1 MTWCNGGMLVR
12 KQRTSRLDVGLAL
25 AFTGLAFIVWA
36 FVAGMSRTM
45 MTHLIHDPATSAME
59 LPRLSTVVKLFFVD
73 TGFVID
79 LVGLGWMVLALIL
92 IFLASRQKISISWAW
107 TAAILQSLIA
117 ALGALLVGLACYVPY
132 WQFETTP
139 PASAM
144 EIISRISLPVVIGMA
159 VVFWLVF
166 LIAMLIDRARL
177 ERRGPTLSDGLRT
190 NR

>member
-1 MTWCNGGMLVR
+1 MLVR
-12 KQRTSRLDVGLAL
+12 KRRTTRLDVGLAL

-45 MTHLIHDPATSAME
+45 MKNLISDSAVSAMN
-59 LPRLSTVVKLFFVD
+59 LPTLSKVVKVFFVD

-79 LVGLGWMVLALIL
+79 LVGLGWMVLALVL
-92 IFLASRQKISISWAW
+92 IFLAGRQRISISWAW

-117 ALGALLVGLACYVPY
+117 ALGAVLVGVACYEPY
-132 WQFETTP
+132 HKLMTTSPAGALET
-139 PASAM
+139 
-144 EIISRISLPVVIGMA
+144 ISLISLPVVIGMA
-159 VVFWLVF
+159 VVFWVMF

-177 ERRGPTLSDGLRT
+177 ERRGPTLSDGRRT

>member
-1 MTWCNGGMLVR
+1 MLGR
-12 KQRTSRLDVGLAL
+12 KRRTTRLDVGLAL

-45 MTHLIHDPATSAME
+45 MTNLIHDSADATMK

-79 LVGLGWMVLALIL
+79 LVGLGWMVLALVL
-92 IFLASRQKISISWAW
+92 IFLASRQHISISWAW

-117 ALGALLVGLACYVPY
+117 ALGAVLVSVACYVPY
-132 WQFETTP
+132 SQLVATSPTG
-139 PASAM
+139 AM
-144 EIISRISLPVVIGMA
+144 ETISLISLPVVIGMA
-159 VVFWLVF
+159 VVCWVVF

-177 ERRGPTLSDGLRT
+177 KRHGPTLSDGLRT

>member
-1 MTWCNGGMLVR
+1 M
-12 KQRTSRLDVGLAL
+12 GLAL
-25 AFTGLAFIVWA
+25 AFTGVAFIVWA

-45 MTHLIHDPATSAME
+45 MSHLIHDPATSAIE

-92 IFLASRQKISISWAW
+92 IFLASRQRISISWAW
-107 TAAILQSLIA
+107 AASIFQSLIA

-132 WQFETTP
+132 WPLDTP
-139 PASAM
+139 PPAGAL
-144 EIISRISLPVVIGMA
+144 EKISQLSLPMVIGMA
-159 VVFWLVF
+159 VVFWVVF
-166 LIAMLIDRARL
+166 LIAMLVDRARL
-177 ERRGPTLSDGLRT
+177 VHRGPTLSDGLRT